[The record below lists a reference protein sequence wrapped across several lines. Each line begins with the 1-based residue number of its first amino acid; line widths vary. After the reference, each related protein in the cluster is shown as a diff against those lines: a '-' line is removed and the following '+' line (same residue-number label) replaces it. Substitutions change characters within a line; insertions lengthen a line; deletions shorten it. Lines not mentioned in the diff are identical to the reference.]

1 MASEAAETLTNAL
14 LDAVKFGNAEAVRR
28 LLEAGAEPDR
38 RPRNTTNGN
47 RPLTKLIHGML
58 FAAEFNKVH
67 RTLCPAPVGLPEMF
81 KPWYQSPGADP
92 VGCCA
97 ALLEAGASPNLIPG
111 DLYEA
116 PIFSAIHASPTVLEL
131 LIGAG
136 ADVNVTEQHG
146 ETALAHACR
155 FGFSQQVAALLA
167 AGADVN
173 AIPRRWGPGW
183 VWRLYQ
189 RPRRVISLLLR
200 AGVALPQPGTL
211 YTVKVQRA
219 GGFERYEAQ
228 MKISLATI
236 FIDKFPVGLPIAPLR
251 TIVEFWAHA
260 GDY

>member
-1 MASEAAETLTNAL
+1 MRSSML
-14 LDAVKFGNAEAVRR
+14 LNLAT
-28 LLEAGAEPDR
+28 R
-38 RPRNTTNGN
+38 RP
-47 RPLTKLIHGML
+47 
-58 FAAEFNKVH
+58 
-67 RTLCPAPVGLPEMF
+67 
-81 KPWYQSPGADP
+81 SD
-92 VGCCA
+92 
-97 ALLEAGASPNLIPG
+97 AS
-111 DLYEA
+111 
-116 PIFSAIHASPTVLEL
+116 S
-131 LIGAG
+131 
-136 ADVNVTEQHG
+136 
-146 ETALAHACR
+146 
-155 FGFSQQVAALLA
+155 
-167 AGADVN
+167 GADVN